1 MQVEQA
7 VLSQAEIDSLLEA
20 MDSGELD
27 EEILEE
33 VKQPKVKAYDFRR
46 PVRLSKE
53 YLSTISMVLEDFAKI
68 SVNQLSTKL
77 RRQVEMDMVSI
88 EQVSFDEFI
97 HSVPKF
103 TLLGTLTSGTQNGVQ
118 IIEVNPSISM
128 QMVEILC
135 GYDDSGEFIE
145 DTEKDSFTEIELA
158 ILEEIVDI
166 LGLSFQTVWQEITEL
181 ETKVDSIT
189 TNPQLL
195 QSMSPNEPVVLAT
208 FSISLNGNTTFVNL
222 CIPYIFFEDILD
234 KLSFRNWFHEGKE
247 AGDTDHEQ
255 FSKNLQPVPVEL
267 TTLLGQ
273 SEISIQDFLDIEN
286 GDIIQLNNKTSKPLT
301 MYVAD
306 KPYFLV
312 KPGTIEDRLAVE
324 VLQFIGGEATD
335 E

>member
-1 MQVEQA
+1 MNQV
-7 VLSQAEIDSLLEA
+7 VLSQTEIDNLLEA
-20 MDSGELD
+20 MNSGALD
-27 EEILEE
+27 EEIIEDP
-33 VKQPKVKAYDFRR
+33 KQQKVKPYDFRR

-77 RRQVEMDMVSI
+77 RRQVNMKMVSI
-88 EQVSFDEFI
+88 EQVSFDEFV

-103 TLLGTLTSGTQNGVQ
+103 TLLGSLSSEPQNGVQ

-128 QMVEILC
+128 QMVEILF
-135 GYDDSGEFIE
+135 GHDEASTYKE
-145 DTEKDSFTEIELA
+145 DTDKEEFTDIELA
-158 ILEEIVDI
+158 VLEEVIDMFAF
-166 LGLSFQTVWQEITEL
+166 SFKSVWQDITKL
-181 ETKVDSIT
+181 DTKVESID

-208 FSISLNGNTTFVNL
+208 FSISLNGNDTFVNL

-247 AGDTDHEQ
+247 AGESDHEK
-255 FSKNLQPVPVEL
+255 FAKILQPVPVEL
-267 TTLLGQ
+267 ETLLGQ
-273 SEISIQDFLDIEN
+273 AEISIADFLDMEE
-286 GDIIQLNNKTSKPLT
+286 GDIIQLNEKISKPLT
-301 MYVAD
+301 MSVAG

-312 KPGTIEDRLAVE
+312 KPGIVEEQLAIE
-324 VLQFIGGEATD
+324 VLQFIGGEMLD

>member
-1 MQVEQA
+1 MNQV
-7 VLSQAEIDSLLEA
+7 VLSQTEIDNLLEA

-27 EEILEE
+27 EEILEDP
-33 VKQPKVKAYDFRR
+33 KQPKVKPYDFRR

-77 RRQVEMDMVSI
+77 RRQVNMKMVSI
-88 EQVSFDEFI
+88 EQVSFDEFV

-103 TLLGTLTSGTQNGVQ
+103 TLLGSLSSEPQNGIQ

-128 QMVEILC
+128 QMVEILF
-135 GYDDSGEFIE
+135 GYDEAGTYKE
-145 DTEKDSFTEIELA
+145 DTDKDEFTDIELA
-158 ILEEIVDI
+158 VLEEVIDMFAF
-166 LGLSFQTVWQEITEL
+166 SFKSVWQDITKMD
-181 ETKVDSIT
+181 TKVESID

-208 FSISLNGNTTFVNL
+208 FSISLNGNNTFVNL

-247 AGDTDHEQ
+247 AGESDHEK
-255 FSKNLQPVPVEL
+255 FSKRLQPVPVEL
-267 TTLLGQ
+267 ETLLGKA
-273 SEISIQDFLDIEN
+273 EISIADFLDMEE
-286 GDIIQLNNKTSKPLT
+286 GDIIQLNEKISKPLT
-301 MYVAD
+301 MSVAG
-306 KPYFLV
+306 KPYFRV
-312 KPGTIEDRLAVE
+312 KPGIVEGRLAIE
-324 VLQFIGGEATD
+324 VLQFIGGEMLD